1 MDDNLSDDSDEQ
13 LVEMERRRNHSGM
26 VIFRT

>member
-1 MDDNLSDDSDEQ
+1 MGDNLSDDSDEQ
-13 LVEMERRRNHSGM
+13 LVEMERRRNHLGM